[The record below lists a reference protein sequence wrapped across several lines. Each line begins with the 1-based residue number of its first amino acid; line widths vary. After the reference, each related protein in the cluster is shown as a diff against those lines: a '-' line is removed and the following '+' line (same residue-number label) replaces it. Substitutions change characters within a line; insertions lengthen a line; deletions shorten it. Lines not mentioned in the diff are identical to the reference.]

1 MKKYVFVVF
10 AIIACL
16 ALTGCKSQAVR
27 TAEKQINSIGDVTI
41 ESGPAISEAEKSYAA
56 LSSDEQ
62 GTVSNYQTLTDA
74 RDTYQSIALDSFQSA
89 IEAGNY
95 DEGNQIVSKLD
106 DMGASLLLLHLLDE
120 LIEAAAFQ
128 PCQLHCLSCGQF
140 SALPRGIDCFPIFG
154 PLQRGPSKMFSL

>member
-1 MKKYVFVVF
+1 MKKSAFVAF
-10 AIIACL
+10 ALIVCL
-16 ALTGCKSQAVR
+16 SLVGCKSQAV
-27 TAEKQINSIGDVTI
+27 TSTEKQIKGIGEVSI
-41 ESGPAISEAEKSYAA
+41 ESGAAISEAEASYAA

-106 DMGASLLLLHLLDE
+106 DTTLKNICS
-120 LIEAAAFQ
+120 
-128 PCQLHCLSCGQF
+128 
-140 SALPRGIDCFPIFG
+140 SALMS
-154 PLQRGPSKMFSL
+154 PLLRLSRSRDLMTSVSP

>member
-106 DMGASLLLLHLLDE
+106 DTTLKNIGYWIVLVRDRTRCSIRY
-120 LIEAAAFQ
+120 LIIFFLSESFAAASGYKDS
-128 PCQLHCLSCGQF
+128 PP
-140 SALPRGIDCFPIFG
+140 ALRRSEKGN
-154 PLQRGPSKMFSL
+154 L

>member
-74 RDTYQSIALDSFQSA
+74 RIPIRALLWIAFRVQLKLAIMMKATKLSA
-89 IEAGNY
+89 
-95 DEGNQIVSKLD
+95 S
-106 DMGASLLLLHLLDE
+106 
-120 LIEAAAFQ
+120 
-128 PCQLHCLSCGQF
+128 
-140 SALPRGIDCFPIFG
+140 
-154 PLQRGPSKMFSL
+154 